1 MLTWTSIKMSILRS
15 HRVRTSFIIV
25 CFSMLLILYKF
36 VNLNLVQNYNKTTGS
51 DPKRSLNRTVLLWYR
66 PWDDP
71 FSLEGDVCWNLF
83 KIPGCKL
90 VDNRTYYSKADVV
103 VFHHEELRTRQQVL
117 PLSQPRPE
125 GQKWAWLTMKS
136 PDWNGN
142 LKQLPNVFNM
152 TITYRRDSDVYA
164 PYGELQAREDGGQP
178 VEGVPSNKTLFACWV
193 VSNYESHHAR
203 SKVYEELKKFI
214 PIKVYGRWVGNRIPS
229 DILIPTLQK
238 CYFYLAFENSNY
250 KDYITETLWLNSY
263 LAGAVPVVFG
273 AGLDDYKAV
282 APPHSFIHV
291 NEFATVKDLANY
303 MMKLAHDKKRYNEYF
318 TWKQKWQIKFYQD
331 CRNILCKIC
340 TVYDSLPAYKV
351 YSDLDAW
358 ILDK

>member
-1 MLTWTSIKMSILRS
+1 MSILRS
-15 HRVRTSFIIV
+15 HCVRTSFIIL

-36 VNLNLVQNYNKTTGS
+36 VNLNLVQNSNKKTRS
-51 DPKRSLNRTVLLWYR
+51 DPKISLNRTVLLWYR

-90 VDNRTYYSKADVV
+90 VDNRAYYSKADVV
-103 VFHHEELRTRQQVL
+103 VFHHEELRTHQQVL
-117 PLSQPRPE
+117 PLDQPRPE
-125 GQKWAWLTMKS
+125 GQKWAWLTMES

-164 PYGELQAREDGGQP
+164 PYGELQARVDGGQL

-193 VSNYESHHAR
+193 VSNYMSHHAR
-203 SKVYEELKKFI
+203 NKVYEELKKFI
-214 PIKVYGRWVGNRIPS
+214 PIKVYGRWVGNRIPN

-238 CYFYLAFENSNY
+238 CYFYLAFENANY
-250 KDYITETLWLNSY
+250 KDYITEKLWRNSY

-273 AGLDDYKAV
+273 ASLDDYKAV

-291 NEFATVKDLANY
+291 NEFAAVKDLADY

-318 TWKQKWQIKFYQD
+318 TWKQKWEIKFYPD
-331 CRNILCKIC
+331 CRNILCNIC
-340 TVYDSLPAYKV
+340 TVYDSLPAYRV